1 MKLRAPIGQ
10 SDFRR
15 IREDRHTYVDKT
27 TFVQRVLDIP
37 SVVLL
42 FPRPRRFGK
51 TLNLS
56 TLRYFI
62 ERRPEDLS
70 AIFEGLTVWHD
81 PEARRHFQRY
91 PVIFLTFKDLKFN
104 DWATCRAGI
113 ARLVATAVG
122 EQGDIS
128 GGLSEAQKADLKAL
142 ETEQA
147 DDALLTDALRF
158 LTSILHTRTGERV
171 AVLLDEYD
179 TPIHAAFLHGYY
191 GDAVGFFRN
200 FLSAGFKDNNALFK
214 GVMTGI
220 LRIAKEN
227 LFSGL
232 NNLDV
237 FGILQDR
244 FSDDF
249 GFTDDEVADLAE
261 LAGAEAELPTIRAWY
276 NGYRFGPTT
285 IYNPW
290 SVLKFLSSPASGPD
304 AYWVATSANDL
315 LREVLLR
322 GGLDHP
328 ADFEVLVSGGSVR
341 RELDESLVLRDLYA
355 QANAVWTLLLHSGY
369 LTATDVRSNDIG
381 TREATLTIP
390 NREVLGVYRS
400 IFARWI
406 TAATGGPGPTR
417 DLHRAILAGDAEQ
430 FERILGHIMRDTL
443 SFHDLDP
450 RVPERVY
457 HAFLAGLL
465 VSLAPDYEV
474 RSNRESGYGRYDV
487 MILPRRPTDPGVV
500 MELKAL
506 DKETLETARTKA
518 QQQLIDRQ
526 YAAELRARGVQ
537 QIRGYVVVF
546 DGKEAHVTTVD
557 V

>member
-249 GFTDDEVADLAE
+249 GFTEDEVADLAK
-261 LAGAEAELPTIRAWY
+261 LADAEAELPTIRAWY

-315 LREVLLR
+315 LREVMLR

-328 ADFEVLVSGGSVR
+328 ADLEGLLAGESVSQLVEEGI
-341 RELDESLVLRDLYA
+341 VLREIFERPSS
-355 QANAVWTLLLHSGY
+355 VWNLLLYSGY
-369 LTATDVRSNDIG
+369 LTATHIEKVRG
-381 TREATLTIP
+381 GHQTTLRIP
-390 NREVLGVYRS
+390 NLEVIDSYH
-400 IFARWI
+400 I
-406 TAATGGPGPTR
+406 TFSTWLSRATGGPGPTR

-506 DKETLETARTKA
+506 DKETLEAARTKA